1 MFLGET
7 KKESKSM
14 TQSST
19 RKGLAWG
26 AAVALVG
33 SLFGV
38 MPAQADANISLTP
51 IKGTSTSTFVTEEFT
66 LVAATLNSSADS
78 SVGKL
83 TYLVEKLSSVGVV
96 AYSADST
103 TSADIAAGSSGKT
116 IAAASTSV
124 AVIPTSSA
132 AVAGKKNIF
141 SLKLVD
147 ATTSSASV
155 DVKVTAFI
163 DNDLDGVLDSGESNE
178 AVTVS
183 FLKYSAVTAAVALTQ
198 PIVGDVKS
206 YATGSVS
213 GINTDQLSG
222 DLQIAFT
229 HTSASATVS
238 YSAIAAGSASAA
250 VPALL
255 VDETIS
261 AQVRYTHGSF
271 NGLLGTADTK
281 LVKAAV
287 ITAATW
293 SPVKGDNA
301 KASGSG
307 SVSAR
312 INSAFVLNVKTVTN
326 STAVASIPATVT
338 MNTYAAA
345 DALGSTRYILVN
357 GTKIT
362 SSADV
367 SALELKLTTGTD
379 GVAAVNVETVGFAT
393 DGTTFSFTVKA
404 QNLTNTYEVILKK
417 PVFTVGNAVEA
428 QLINLGASATL
439 NYTVKD
445 QWGVS
450 SKRTNQRLKFTV
462 TNPTGMAAK
471 LDPAAVT
478 AGAASAVL
486 AATPVTVS
494 GTVQVYAELQEA
506 DQDTG
511 VFAAVGTATNV
522 TVSVVVSSKS
532 ATFTTK
538 PVATFSASISY
549 GAAMSWSAVAA
560 NAIVVSAGGASV
572 EVSSP
577 NVVFF
582 YDDATFS
589 GKVTM
594 PTDASGNVP
603 AFKMASGKAGKHTIS
618 FTVGAT
624 TSTAVLTVEAAA
636 ADAGKT
642 ISFDKTALVSGETAK
657 ITGTLVDANG
667 NPVLTSGS
675 ADVVVSWTGLGLPFG
690 TGTLETDADGKFS
703 INVLVLSTEVGAS
716 TLTATYRPTGDAAS
730 TKNITVAQAITIGTA
745 AAEVNAVI
753 GSFNGRW
760 AVRVENAKGSA
771 VVYKVG
777 GKWYKATASSD
788 NFVFSRKSRK
798 GASVLV
804 KVWVNGD
811 LQNEQTITVK

>member
-1 MFLGET
+1 
-7 KKESKSM
+7 
-14 TQSST
+14 
-19 RKGLAWG
+19 
-26 AAVALVG
+26 
-33 SLFGV
+33 

-66 LVAATLNSSADS
+66 LVAATLTSTADS

-206 YATGSVS
+206 YATGSIS

-222 DLQIAFT
+222 TLKIAFT

-250 VPALL
+250 VPSLL

-261 AQVRYTHGSF
+261 AQVQYYQDSTF

-345 DALGSTRYILVN
+345 DALDSTRYILVN

-589 GKVTM
+589 GKVTL

-603 AFKMASGKAGKHTIS
+603 AFKIASGKAGKHTIS

-624 TSTAVLTVEAAA
+624 TSTAVLTVDAAA

-760 AVRVENAKGSA
+760 AVRVENAKGST

-777 GKWYKATASSD
+777 GRWFKATASSD
-788 NFVFSRKSRK
+788 NFVFSRKSRV